1 MAASSE
7 IQDAQPSEPSPLG
20 LARAPFTFIKKPRLK
35 PFRGLRLQA

>member
-20 LARAPFTFIKKPRLK
+20 LAHAPFTFIKKASPK
-35 PFRGLRLQA
+35 AFQGLRLQA